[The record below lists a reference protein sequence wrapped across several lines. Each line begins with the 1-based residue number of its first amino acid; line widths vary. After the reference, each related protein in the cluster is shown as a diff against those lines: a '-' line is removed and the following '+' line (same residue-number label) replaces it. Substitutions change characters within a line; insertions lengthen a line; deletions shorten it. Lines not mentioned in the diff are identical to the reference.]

1 MSDVRKPN
9 SKSMLKSV
17 ILVRPVLCAAI
28 CHTGQTG
35 IEHRSDPLD
44 LSKSK
49 SSPPDLSGSFTG
61 FQSRLP
67 DMSNIGLV

>member
-9 SKSMLKSV
+9 SKSVLKSV
-17 ILVRPVLCAAI
+17 IPVRPVWN
-28 CHTGQTG
+28 TSQTG
-35 IEHRSDPLD
+35 MEHQSDRLD

-49 SSPPDLSGSFTG
+49 SSPPDLFSPFTG

-67 DMSNIGLV
+67 DMSGIGLD